1 MFTIGRK
8 AAARHHHSMIREV
21 LKYAVLVLLVVVIFA
36 TAKWL
41 NRWENKEYTISSG
54 KPGAGYHLFASKLV
68 ELGEKPSI
76 ALSFKEVE
84 SEGRV
89 ENLQRLGR
97 GEVDFAL
104 VQQGE
109 ALSKDVRV
117 VAEVYR
123 EIVHIV
129 VRKDA
134 GVNSFS
140 DLKGKRLSIGLAG
153 SGTQIV
159 SHQLLEHYRLS
170 EGVMTLHELSPQE
183 SVDGVL
189 KGELD
194 GFILATALR
203 APVIEKAMASGL
215 VRHVS
220 MGAADDLASSAHG
233 ISSRYRHL
241 QPTVIAKHAFGC
253 GEKSDEVLPKKAI
266 TVLSIPSFLVCH
278 EQVHE
283 SAVHAVT
290 KAIYDNRYAFDKELA
305 MGSLREPKDL
315 EAFVYPLHEG
325 ADKYYRRK
333 DPGFLIV
340 HAEVIAMLL
349 SVMIALVGIVSAV
362 RRWVALRQ
370 KNRIDVY
377 YAAVNSIWKRLK
389 SESITELKKE
399 EQALVEL
406 RYKAFDELIDERLTA
421 DESFR
426 IFQDLL
432 EQCLQELERQRK
444 KKSNAEKSGR

>member
-1 MFTIGRK
+1 
-8 AAARHHHSMIREV
+8 MIREV

-41 NRWENKEYTISSG
+41 NRWEHEEYTISSG

-68 ELGEKPSI
+68 ELGDKPSVG
-76 ALSFKEVE
+76 LSFKAVE
-84 SEGRV
+84 SEGSV
-89 ENLQRLGR
+89 ENLQRLER

-104 VQQGE
+104 IQQGE
-109 ALSKDVRV
+109 ALNNDVRA

-123 EIVHIV
+123 AIVHIV
-129 VRKDA
+129 ARKDA
-134 GVNSFS
+134 QVNSLS

-159 SHQLLEHYRLS
+159 SNQLLEHYRLS
-170 EGVMTLHELSPQE
+170 EDVMTLHELSPQK
-183 SVDGVL
+183 SLDGVL

-220 MGAADDLASSAHG
+220 MGAADGASSSAHG

-241 QPTVIAKHAFGC
+241 QPTVIPKHAYGC
-253 GEKSDEVLPKKAI
+253 GEAGDEILPEQAMM
-266 TVLSIPSFLVCH
+266 VLSIPSFLVCH
-278 EQVHE
+278 EDVHE
-283 SAVHAVT
+283 GAVHAVT
-290 KAIYDNRYAFDKELA
+290 KAVYANRYAFDKDLA

-340 HAEVIAMLL
+340 YAEVIAMLL
-349 SVMIALVGIVSAV
+349 SVMIALVGIISAT
-362 RRWVALRQ
+362 RRWIALRR

-389 SESITELKKE
+389 SESVTELKEE
-399 EQALVEL
+399 EQKLVDL

-432 EQCLQELERQRK
+432 EQCLQELSRQRK
-444 KKSNAEKSGR
+444 KKAHE

>member
-1 MFTIGRK
+1 
-8 AAARHHHSMIREV
+8 MIREV
-21 LKYAVLVLLVVVIFA
+21 LKYAALVLLVVLVFVS
-36 TAKWL
+36 AKWL
-41 NRWENKEYTISSG
+41 NRWESEEYLISSG

-68 ELGEKPSI
+68 ELGEKPSVG
-76 ALSFKEVE
+76 LSFKAVE
-84 SEGRV
+84 SEGSV
-89 ENLQRLGR
+89 ENLRRLEN

-104 VQQGE
+104 IQQGE
-109 ALSKDVRV
+109 ALSNDVRA

-123 EIVHIV
+123 AIVHIV

-134 GVNSFS
+134 QVNALS
-140 DLKGKRLSIGLAG
+140 DLKGKRISIGLAG

-159 SHQLLEHYRLS
+159 SRQLLEHYRLS
-170 EGVMTLHELSPQE
+170 EEVMALHELSPQQSLE
-183 SVDGVL
+183 GVL

-215 VRHVS
+215 VQHVS
-220 MGAADDLASSAHG
+220 LGAADDTSSSAYG

-241 QPTVIAKHAFGC
+241 QPTVIPKHAYGC
-253 GEKSDEVLPKKAI
+253 GVDTDEILPKQAI

-278 EQVHE
+278 EDVHE
-283 SAVHAVT
+283 GAVHAVT
-290 KAIYDNRYAFDKELA
+290 KAVYANRYAFDDTLS
-305 MGSLREPKDL
+305 MGALREPKDL
-315 EAFVYPLHEG
+315 ESFVYPLHEG

-340 HAEVIAMLL
+340 YAEVIAMLL
-349 SVMIALVGIVSAV
+349 SVMIALVGIVSSV
-362 RRWVALRQ
+362 RRWIALRR

-377 YAAVNSIWKRLK
+377 YAAVNASWKRLK
-389 SESITELKKE
+389 SESITELEQE
-399 EQALVEL
+399 EQELVEL
-406 RYKAFDELIDERLTA
+406 RYRAFDELIDERLTA

-432 EQCLQELERQRK
+432 EQCLQELDRQK
-444 KKSNAEKSGR
+444 KCRV